1 VHGVLVARVLTLRRG
16 MEAPHR
22 RAAPRRETASQPL
35 KSANP
40 AGPAA
45 RNSTARLWSRLENG
59 VRARSCL
66 RRGEAAARA
75 VAAMRVSKGYERIWA
90 GGAGSEDGVAEAAW
104 ASGGGCSSLASSGDL
119 ARRGESGRAGERRRR
134 GGDWLVWEGSG
145 SGPDSGGRTGRA
157 HASKRRAQ
165 PRETRRGRRRAADPR
180 SLAPAS
186 GQGLAPPPP
195 PPPLPAL
202 ARGQSSATPAHVR
215 VPFDPSSTG
224 EEAKTCG
231 EKGARDEPARR
242 HERFGTRQRN
252 RADPPPP
259 RGAGLAVLFSASH
272 PSLAWTRLARN
283 NGQEVARGN
292 LGGHSTRLGRGSHH
306 THCDGR
312 RRLGPLVG
320 YSAGIICVG
329 SAPETEFARV
339 LV

>member
-1 VHGVLVARVLTLRRG
+1 LGFGWRLQQPGFFWRLGEARR
-16 MEAPHR
+16 
-22 RAAPRRETASQPL
+22 
-35 KSANP
+35 
-40 AGPAA
+40 
-45 RNSTARLWSRLENG
+45 
-59 VRARSCL
+59 VRA
-66 RRGEAAARA
+66 G
-75 VAAMRVSKGYERIWA
+75 
-90 GGAGSEDGVAEAAW
+90 
-104 ASGGGCSSLASSGDL
+104 
-119 ARRGESGRAGERRRR
+119 GRAGERRRR

-195 PPPLPAL
+195 PLPAL

-252 RADPPPP
+252 RADPPSPTRRWLGCAILGLPP
-259 RGAGLAVLFSASH
+259 VAGLDT
-272 PSLAWTRLARN
+272 PR
-283 NGQEVARGN
+283 
-292 LGGHSTRLGRGSHH
+292 
-306 THCDGR
+306 
-312 RRLGPLVG
+312 
-320 YSAGIICVG
+320 
-329 SAPETEFARV
+329 PE
-339 LV
+339 